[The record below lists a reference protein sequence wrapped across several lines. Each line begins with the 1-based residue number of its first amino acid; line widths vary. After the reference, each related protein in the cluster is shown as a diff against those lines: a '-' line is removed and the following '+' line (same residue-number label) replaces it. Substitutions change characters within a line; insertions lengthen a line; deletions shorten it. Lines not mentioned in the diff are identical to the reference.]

1 MDIDKREVGK
11 RIKEIRKSSLKL
23 TFRTMEE
30 LADKVGSNKSN
41 VSRWERGINLPSRE
55 TLEKIADIGGIS
67 VNELLHGNVTKAN
80 VMNDFI
86 KYLED
91 EINWRKESIIGFEN
105 AFVEGSR
112 SEAIRY
118 AKEYIERKLGGDTH
132 D

>member
-1 MDIDKREVGK
+1 MDIDNREVGK
-11 RIKEIRKSSLKL
+11 RIRFIRTNVLGLSMDDFGKKID
-23 TFRTMEE
+23 
-30 LADKVGSNKSN
+30 DKVKSGTVSN
-41 VSRWERGINLPSRE
+41 WETGKNLPNNQR
-55 TLEKIADIGGIS
+55 LVKIAELGKTT
-67 VNELLHGNVTKAN
+67 VNELLHGNATKVN

-91 EINWRKESIIGFEN
+91 EIKWRKESIIGFEN

-118 AKEYIERKLGGDTH
+118 AKEYIERKLGGNTH